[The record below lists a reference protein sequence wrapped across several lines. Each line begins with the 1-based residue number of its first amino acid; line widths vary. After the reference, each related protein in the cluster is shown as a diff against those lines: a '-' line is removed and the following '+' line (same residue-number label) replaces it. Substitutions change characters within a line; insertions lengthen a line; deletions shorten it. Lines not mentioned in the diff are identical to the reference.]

1 MAPHRGRTLAKRSTQ
16 QVGFKAKAI
25 LLYAMRLTM
34 ISPILGEAEYNAA
47 QAKEYVE
54 GVTDRVTGLY
64 QHQKRMAAS

>member
-1 MAPHRGRTLAKRSTQ
+1 VAPHRGRTLAKRSTQ

-25 LLYAMRLTM
+25 LLYAMRLI
-34 ISPILGEAEYNAA
+34 ISPVLGEAEYNAA

-64 QHQKRMAAS
+64 QHPKRMAAS